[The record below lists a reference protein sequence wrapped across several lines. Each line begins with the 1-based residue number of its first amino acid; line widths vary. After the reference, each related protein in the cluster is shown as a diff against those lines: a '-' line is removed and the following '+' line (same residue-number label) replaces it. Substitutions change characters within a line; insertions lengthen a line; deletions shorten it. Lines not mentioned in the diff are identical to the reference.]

1 MIVSNCVNSQ
11 KFYNKTHRHMKST
24 IKWLSMSLIALSS
37 LFFVAC
43 SDSSEAD
50 SNSDEAAVETE
61 DQNASELTTRQED
74 ASMEQAQKDEQSLTD
89 DNTPSTTITFDESSF
104 DFGSIKKGEKVNHSY
119 TFTNTGSEPLI
130 ITNAKASCG
139 CTVPD
144 WPKEPIAP
152 GEGGEIPVVFDGR
165 SAGNQNKT
173 ITITANT
180 NPPKTRLTIRGKV
193 EDAES

>member
-1 MIVSNCVNSQ
+1 
-11 KFYNKTHRHMKST
+11 MKST

-43 SDSSEAD
+43 SDSSEAEG
-50 SNSDEAAVETE
+50 NSDEAAVETE
-61 DQNASELTTRQED
+61 DQNASELTTRKED
-74 ASMEQAQKDEQSLTD
+74 ATMKQAQNDEQSLTD

>member
-1 MIVSNCVNSQ
+1 
-11 KFYNKTHRHMKST
+11 MKST
-24 IKWLSMSLIALSS
+24 IKLLSVSLIALSS

-43 SDSSEAD
+43 SDSSEAN
-50 SNSDEAAVETE
+50 SNSEEAAVENQE
-61 DQNASELTTRQED
+61 ENASELTTRQED
-74 ASMEQAQKDEQSLTD
+74 AAMKQVQKDEQSLTD

-104 DFGSIKKGEKVNHSY
+104 DFGSISKGEKVNHSY

-165 SAGNQNKT
+165 SVGNQNKT

>member
-1 MIVSNCVNSQ
+1 
-11 KFYNKTHRHMKST
+11 MKST
-24 IKWLSMSLIALSS
+24 MKLLAVSLISLSS

-43 SDSSEAD
+43 SDSSEANGDAEASTETTEQDD
-50 SNSDEAAVETE
+50 SKLA
-61 DQNASELTTRQED
+61 TRQED
-74 ASMEQAQKDEQSLTD
+74 GAMQQAKADEQSITD
-89 DNTPSTTITFDESSF
+89 DNTPKTEITFEESSY
-104 DFGSIKKGEKVNHSY
+104 DFGSITKGEKVNHTY
-119 TFTNTGSEPLI
+119 KFTNTGNEPLI

-139 CTVPD
+139 CTVPE

-152 GEGGEIPVVFDGR
+152 GEGGEIPVVFNGR
-165 SAGNQNKT
+165 SVGTQNKT

>member
-1 MIVSNCVNSQ
+1 
-11 KFYNKTHRHMKST
+11 MKST
-24 IKWLSMSLIALSS
+24 IKWLSMSLFMLSS

-50 SNSDEAAVETE
+50 NGSDEAAVENNEQNPSELATRKDE
-61 DQNASELTTRQED
+61 VKMQDAQTNDQN
-74 ASMEQAQKDEQSLTD
+74 LTD
-89 DNTPSTTITFDESSF
+89 DNTPTTEISFDESSF
-104 DFGSIKKGEKVNHSY
+104 DFGSITKGEKVNHSY

-165 SAGNQNKT
+165 SVGTQNKT

-193 EDAES
+193 NDASES

>member
-1 MIVSNCVNSQ
+1 
-11 KFYNKTHRHMKST
+11 MKST

-43 SDSSEAD
+43 SDSSEAEG
-50 SNSDEAAVETE
+50 NSDEAAVETE

-74 ASMEQAQKDEQSLTD
+74 ATMKQAQKDEQSLTD

-193 EDAES
+193 EDSES

>member
-1 MIVSNCVNSQ
+1 
-11 KFYNKTHRHMKST
+11 MKST
-24 IKWLSMSLIALSS
+24 MKLLAVSLISLSS

-43 SDSSEAD
+43 SDSSDSSGEA
-50 SNSDEAAVETE
+50 EAATETTE
-61 DQNASELTTRQED
+61 QNESQLATRQED
-74 ASMEQAQKDEQSLTD
+74 GAMQQAKADEQSIAD
-89 DNTPSTTITFDESSF
+89 DNTPKTEITFDESSY
-104 DFGSIKKGEKVNHSY
+104 DFGSITKGEKVNHTY

-139 CTVPD
+139 CTVPE

-152 GEGGEIPVVFDGR
+152 GEGGEIPVVFNGR
-165 SAGNQNKT
+165 SVGTQNKT

>member
-1 MIVSNCVNSQ
+1 
-11 KFYNKTHRHMKST
+11 MKST
-24 IKWLSMSLIALSS
+24 MKLLTVSLISLSS

-43 SDSSEAD
+43 SDSSDTNND
-50 SNSDEAAVETE
+50 SEAAVESKE
-61 DQNASELTTRQED
+61 KSDSKLTTSQED
-74 ASMEQAQKDEQSLTD
+74 GAMQQAKADEKSLAD
-89 DNTPSTTITFDESSF
+89 DNTPKTEITFDESSY
-104 DFGSIKKGEKVNHSY
+104 DFGNITKGDKVNHTY

-139 CTVPD
+139 CTVPE

-165 SAGNQNKT
+165 SVGTQNKT

-193 EDAES
+193 DEAES